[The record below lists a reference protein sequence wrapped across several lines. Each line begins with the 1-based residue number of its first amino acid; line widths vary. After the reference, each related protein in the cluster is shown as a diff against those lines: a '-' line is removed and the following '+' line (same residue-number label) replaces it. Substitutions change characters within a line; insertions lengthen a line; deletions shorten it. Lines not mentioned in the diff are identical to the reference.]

1 MERVCEKERLRK
13 KLKKR
18 GKNESSSPSSRQS
31 RQERDNFGQESSL
44 LGKPVV
50 LRPNGG
56 LRTIQGPRRTDA
68 KRDIIRVQLQDR
80 CEDHG
85 DQHRTE
91 ERPRIL
97 LLEGHGRHRNP
108 IPHLR

>member
-1 MERVCEKERLRK
+1 MGCLCKEGMEKTKEQICNI
-13 KLKKR
+13 LKKI
-18 GKNESSSPSSRQS
+18 
-31 RQERDNFGQESSL
+31 F
-44 LGKPVV
+44 KPVV

-80 CEDHG
+80 CEDHR